1 MKKLPT
7 LFISLFLISL
17 ASIAFAVSPDMTF
30 VYGKVFDI
38 STGENVSGAS
48 VSVHCI
54 ETGDTRTATSDSEGN
69 YKIPTLKCSV
79 NNTIDVT
86 VTKDNVEIGT
96 GTGTVDECFEEL
108 SMCNAEVHAGIAE
121 IDVVIPEFPIT
132 ALPAV
137 LSMLS
142 FGLIRK
148 RLF

>member
-1 MKKLPT
+1 MKKLPA
-7 LFISLFLISL
+7 LFISLFLVSL
-17 ASIAFAVSPDMTF
+17 ASIAFAESPDMTY
-30 VYGKVFDI
+30 VYGKVYDI
-38 STGENVSGAS
+38 STGENVSGAN
-48 VSVHCI
+48 VTVHCI
-54 ETGDTRTATSDSEGN
+54 ESGDIRTTTSDSEG
-69 YKIPTLKCSV
+69 YYTIPTLKCSI

-108 SMCNAEVHAGIAE
+108 SMCNAEVHAGIAQ
-121 IDVVIPEFPIT
+121 IDVTIPEFPIT